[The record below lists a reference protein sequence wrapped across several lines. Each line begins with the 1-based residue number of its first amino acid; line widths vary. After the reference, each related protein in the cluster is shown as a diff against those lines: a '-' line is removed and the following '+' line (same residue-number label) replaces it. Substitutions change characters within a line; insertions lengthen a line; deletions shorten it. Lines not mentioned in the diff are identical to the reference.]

1 MIPTYK
7 IVIYDVYE
15 DDSVRVADML
25 RDAADR
31 IEESDADKRIECRLK
46 RGHVTLE
53 MQTV

>member
-1 MIPTYK
+1 MMPTYK
-7 IVIYDVYE
+7 IVIYDVCE
-15 DDSVRVADML
+15 DDSARVADML